1 MLRGSQ
7 GAQRR
12 LEEALG
18 AASGVNRSQLCA
30 DGERAA
36 NTMALKRGSELGMIR
51 SSKVGTS
58 LVVQWLRL

>member
-30 DGERAA
+30 DGAKTA
-36 NTMALKRGSELGMIR
+36 GSGFDAWW
-51 SSKVGTS
+51 GN
-58 LVVQWLRL
+58 